1 MVCLVGDIYA
11 GEAIKANKALKQGRA
26 VARRLAR
33 RYMNLEIR
41 HKVEELRNLLLECSE
56 SPYSEIVENALNGGE
71 TQLERFLISN
81 DLWGGAGSIRDQA
94 LIEQPVLRKKLQRLL
109 IELGELQIALGI
121 VHPKTEFLVST
132 YKQWEADG
140 VI

>member
-1 MVCLVGDIYA
+1 MEG
-11 GEAIKANKALKQGRA
+11 
-26 VARRLAR
+26 
-33 RYMNLEIR
+33 
-41 HKVEELRNLLLECSE
+41 SE

-71 TQLERFLISN
+71 TQLESFLISN

-109 IELGELQIALGI
+109 IELGELQIALGL
-121 VHPKTEFLVST
+121 VHPKTEFLVSA